1 MKKRKKLRYNGN
13 ILRRAKRT
21 RLFYKFMDEISAKIR
36 ARLTLG
42 LPGPWNNLHPE
53 NTPEPTGPVL
63 TKLVFDQAAESL
75 EIKHP

>member
-1 MKKRKKLRYNGN
+1 
-13 ILRRAKRT
+13 
-21 RLFYKFMDEISAKIR
+21 MDEISAKIR